1 MASMNKPLSAKNMPR
16 CRFKHLS
23 PVTLGKTGALSLIF
37 QVTTIVMPTKVGIQ
51 NMLKQLDSGSSP
63 E

>member
-1 MASMNKPLSAKNMPR
+1 
-16 CRFKHLS
+16 
-23 PVTLGKTGALSLIF
+23 VTLGKTGALSLIF

-51 NMLKQLDSGSSP
+51 NVLKQLDSGSNP